1 MLAHRKRKRAERVL
15 ETQDRGQ
22 GICSGTHAVEAA
34 SVRAGLRCRVSMLG
48 LVQSSHPLRERAR
61 LQKSCAKQL
70 ISLSSASQTVS
81 KYNAQ
86 YHKLFQSVPNEE
98 ILMKGKSLLQPLT

>member
-1 MLAHRKRKRAERVL
+1 MCVERL
-15 ETQDRGQ
+15 
-22 GICSGTHAVEAA
+22 
-34 SVRAGLRCRVSMLG
+34 CRVSMLG
-48 LVQSSHPLRERAR
+48 LVQSSHPLKERAR

-86 YHKLFQSVPNEE
+86 YHKLFQSVPKEE
-98 ILMKGKSLLQPLT
+98 ILMKGKSLLQPLQVLVSRKLTLCIYF